1 MDLTMVIRAVVVAA
15 FEPDAGPVP
24 GELRYFRER
33 EGLAEEMEFAAGYRP
48 LWLNRETGVL
58 GVVAGVGAA
67 RAAASVMALG
77 LDGRFDFSGALW
89 LVTGVAGVDPAR
101 GSLGCVVLPEYVVDG
116 DLCHEI
122 DGREVPA
129 EWADGFVP
137 IGKSTPYELPR
148 EARFNG
154 DDGIVFRLNGELVDW
169 AYGVAQEVE
178 LVDSEKMAARR
189 RQFEPAETAGMGPSV
204 VRGDELAQT
213 TFWHG
218 KLMRERARRWID
230 YQTDGQGTY
239 ALTAMEDAGVL
250 TALRA
255 LAGAGRVDWER
266 VVIARG
272 VSNFDGQRGGI
283 TAAESLVE
291 SRVATYS
298 AYLPAL
304 ENAWRVGHAVLEGW
318 LGGGEK
324 KSRNRSLRDDKQRGF
339 GAGKS

>member
-1 MDLTMVIRAVVVAA
+1 MIDVKAVVVAA

-33 EGLAEEMEFAAGYRP
+33 EGLAEEMAFAAGYRP

-58 GVVAGVGAA
+58 GMIAGVGAA

-77 LDGRFDFSGALW
+77 LDARFDLTGALW

-122 DGREVPA
+122 DAREMPA
-129 EWADGFVP
+129 EWVDGFVP
-137 IGKSTPYELPR
+137 VGKSTPYEQPQ

-154 DDGIVFRLNGELVDW
+154 DDGIVFRLDGELVNW
-169 AYGVAQEVE
+169 AYGVVRGVE

-189 RQFEPAETAGMGPSV
+189 KQFEPAETAGRRPSV
-204 VRGDELAQT
+204 VRADELAQT

-218 KLMRERARRWID
+218 KLMRERARRWVE
-230 YQTDGQGTY
+230 YQTDGLGDY

-255 LAGAGRVDWER
+255 LAAAGRVDWGR

-272 VSNFDGQRGGI
+272 VSNFDGQRAGI
-283 TAAESLVE
+283 TAAESLAE
-291 SRVATYS
+291 TKVATYS

-304 ENAWRVGHAVLEGW
+304 ENAWRVGSAVLAGW
-318 LGGGEK
+318 LAGGGAVPLQGK
-324 KSRNRSLRDDKQRGF
+324 TKQIP
-339 GAGKS
+339 AG